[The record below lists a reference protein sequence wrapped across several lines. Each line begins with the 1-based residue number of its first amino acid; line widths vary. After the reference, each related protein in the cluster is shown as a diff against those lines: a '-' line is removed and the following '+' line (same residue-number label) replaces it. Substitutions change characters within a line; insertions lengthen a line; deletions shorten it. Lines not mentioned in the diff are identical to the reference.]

1 MSTLKPQL
9 DKARGMFDWLQ
20 QGFNPHTHEELPR
33 DSIVNDIDVN
43 RAIGTAI
50 MAIDLLRD
58 RLARR
63 ALLPKSVGKSWTE
76 EEEQLLRSEFSRG
89 MDADKIAKAHNR
101 TLRAIETR
109 AVKLGLMK
117 SNDRITDNAFR
128 EPDRRKEKRK

>member
-1 MSTLKPQL
+1 MSTLGPQL
-9 DKARGMFDWLQ
+9 DKARGIFDWLQ
-20 QGFNPHTHEELPR
+20 QGSNPHTHEQLPR

-50 MAIDLLRD
+50 MAIDQLKN

-63 ALLPKSVGKSWTE
+63 ALLPKGVGKSWTE
-76 EEEQLLRSEFSRG
+76 EEEETLRREFANG
-89 MDADKIAKAHNR
+89 MDADKIAIAHSR

-117 SNDRITDNAFR
+117 STGRIIDRVFR
-128 EPDRRKEKRK
+128 EPVRRQKIK

>member
-9 DKARGMFDWLQ
+9 DKARGIFDWLQ
-20 QGFNPHTHEELPR
+20 QGFDPHTLKELPR
-33 DSIVNDIDVN
+33 DSIVNDIDIN
-43 RAIGTAI
+43 RAIGSAI
-50 MAIDLLRD
+50 MAIDLLNA

-76 EEEQLLRSEFSRG
+76 EEEELLRSEFANG
-89 MDADKIAKAHNR
+89 IDADKVAKAHSR

-109 AVKLGLMK
+109 AVMLGLMK

-128 EPDRRKEKRK
+128 EPARKKEKRK